1 LLVPNSISEFLR
13 VQQLYWQL
21 DSSAAFL
28 YFDHSLLTHVLAGA
42 HTIGQARCLSFTN
55 RLYPTQDPTL
65 NPALATWLKTQ
76 CPATGGNPNNPVNLD
91 FVTPLTFDN
100 QYYKNLVQFDG
111 LLTSDEELFTDPSTA
126 SIIQIAAT
134 NSPVWQ
140 AAFVQAMIK
149 MGNLANTSFG
159 EIRLDPLCQVVNP

>member
-1 LLVPNSISEFLR
+1 
-13 VQQLYWQL
+13 
-21 DSSAAFL
+21 L

-65 NPALATWLKTQ
+65 NPALASWLKTQ

-91 FVTPLTFDN
+91 FATPLTFDN
-100 QYYKNLVQFDG
+100 QYYQNLVQFDG
-111 LLTSDEELFTDPSTA
+111 LLTSDEVLFTDPSTA
-126 SIIQIAAT
+126 SITQIGAT

-140 AAFVQAMIK
+140 AAFVEAIIK